1 MLFLSTRWCLFKV
14 TSLQED
20 LLCIFLK
27 PLYTIGSI
35 WSLGVTALTLHT
47 RTRDAQVIF
56 LVWFGTVRFGQQN
69 FFRTIG
75 SGRITKPQF
84 GRSLESNWNFWV
96 GCGRQI
102 SLGCSKNLGY
112 YPAALSCHCNSVLCG
127 WVCLS
132 LHRECHNSTES
143 WAETW
148 YLKRASKLEQYMRH
162 ASEHLL
168 LCTLDGNKLFYL
180 DLLDSDRV

>member
-1 MLFLSTRWCLFKV
+1 M
-14 TSLQED
+14 
-20 LLCIFLK
+20 
-27 PLYTIGSI
+27 G
-35 WSLGVTALTLHT
+35 
-47 RTRDAQVIF
+47 
-56 LVWFGTVRFGQQN
+56 N
-69 FFRTIG
+69 
-75 SGRITKPQF
+75 
-84 GRSLESNWNFWV
+84 
-96 GCGRQI
+96 
-102 SLGCSKNLGY
+102 
-112 YPAALSCHCNSVLCG
+112 YPAALSCHCASVLCG

-180 DLLDSDRV
+180 DLLDSLPIYLFLIFFKSLFHEIDFWTWFLDLNFLSILNLIFAGYTGSKNQVWNRQKNQVQNSISWNTDFKNQVYR